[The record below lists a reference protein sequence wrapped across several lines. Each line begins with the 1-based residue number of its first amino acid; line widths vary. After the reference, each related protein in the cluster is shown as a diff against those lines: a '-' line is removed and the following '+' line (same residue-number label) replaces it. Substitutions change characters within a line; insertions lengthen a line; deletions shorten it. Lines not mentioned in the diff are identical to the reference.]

1 MDRVYQRYA
10 KFFLCYFL
18 NKSMIL
24 ILFIFVK
31 SITIDNKQLF
41 KEEDGCETVT
51 DYVQLNVVSETTE
64 ILIVS
69 VNYTVSH

>member
-1 MDRVYQRYA
+1 
-10 KFFLCYFL
+10 
-18 NKSMIL
+18 MIL